1 MVRSHLRRARARLR
15 RGEGCACGG
24 RARAP
29 RSPHP
34 PVVPDAL
41 EEVQSL
47 LQAVGLVVLPN
58 DHVVAA
64 AGHHEDDGGHI
75 CGAGRAKAARERRRR
90 PPHSGKARRARGA
103 AGPPTV
109 EALDPL
115 AALIALAT
123 HVEHAAG
130 AGERARSPAAVP
142 ARAPRPPTREEG
154 PSHLLEVD
162 FVHLELGLKDPRGQ
176 DAAAKQVLEQ
186 KPSQR
191 PEPQWPR
198 GHRSPRAPDSLG
210 GREPVL
216 TWSLGT

>member
-15 RGEGCACGG
+15 RGEGVRVWGPG
-24 RARAP
+24 RAP

-90 PPHSGKARRARGA
+90 PPPRAEKRGARGERPVPLPLKHWIHLRRSSRW
-103 AGPPTV
+103 PPTSNMLRGR
-109 EALDPL
+109 ERGRGHPPL
-115 AALIALAT
+115 
-123 HVEHAAG
+123 
-130 AGERARSPAAVP
+130 SPP
-142 ARAPRPPTREEG
+142 APRAPRLGKRGPATYWKLTLSTWNLVSKIPEVRTR
-154 PSHLLEVD
+154 
-162 FVHLELGLKDPRGQ
+162 
-176 DAAAKQVLEQ
+176 
-186 KPSQR
+186 QR
-191 PEPQWPR
+191 S
-198 GHRSPRAPDSLG
+198 RS
-210 GREPVL
+210 
-216 TWSLGT
+216 